1 MTNYIDKDEN
11 EKNFQEALT
20 NNNSEGMWTSVFI
33 TCQNICKSILS
44 KRGVIVSEDELYD
57 LTMDST
63 MMVMRNILERGVKP
77 EKLSSYCYLRVL
89 AHCNGYG
96 QDKTLN
102 KLKKAI
108 SSNALS
114 NNTFSNSIDYDNFID
129 NEEI

>member
-1 MTNYIDKDEN
+1 MTKYIDRDEN

-20 NNNSEGMWTSVFI
+20 NNNSEGMWSSVFI

-89 AHCNGYG
+89 AHVNGYG

-114 NNTFSNSIDYDNFID
+114 NNINDYL

>member
-20 NNNSEGMWTSVFI
+20 NNNSEGMWSSVFI

-89 AHCNGYG
+89 AYVNGYG
-96 QDKTLN
+96 QDKMLN

-114 NNTFSNSIDYDNFID
+114 NSIDYDNFID
-129 NEEI
+129 NEDL

>member
-1 MTNYIDKDEN
+1 MTNYVDKDEN

-20 NNNSEGMWTSVFI
+20 NNNSEGMWSSVFI

-89 AHCNGYG
+89 AYVNGYG

-114 NNTFSNSIDYDNFID
+114 NSIDYDNFID
-129 NEEI
+129 NEDL

>member
-1 MTNYIDKDEN
+1 MTNYVDKDEN

-20 NNNSEGMWTSVFI
+20 NNNSEGMWSSVFI

-89 AHCNGYG
+89 AYVNGYG

-114 NNTFSNSIDYDNFID
+114 NSIDYDNFID
-129 NEEI
+129 DEEL

>member
-1 MTNYIDKDEN
+1 MNNYIDKDIN
-11 EKNFQEALT
+11 EQNFQKALI
-20 NNNSEGMWTSVFI
+20 NNNSEGMWSSVFI

-89 AHCNGYG
+89 AYVNGYG

-108 SSNALS
+108 SSNTLS

-129 NEEI
+129 NED

>member
-1 MTNYIDKDEN
+1 MTSYIDKDEN

-20 NNNSEGMWTSVFI
+20 NNNSEGMWSSVFI

-89 AHCNGYG
+89 AYVNGYG

-108 SSNALS
+108 S

-129 NEEI
+129 NEDL

>member
-1 MTNYIDKDEN
+1 MNKYIDKDEN

-20 NNNSEGMWTSVFI
+20 NNNSEGMWSSVFI

-63 MMVMRNILERGVKP
+63 MMVMRNILERGIKP

-89 AHCNGYG
+89 AYVNGYG
-96 QDKTLN
+96 QDKMLN

-108 SSNALS
+108 S
-114 NNTFSNSIDYDNFID
+114 NNDFSNSIDYDNFID
-129 NEEI
+129 DEDL

>member
-1 MTNYIDKDEN
+1 MNQKYIDKDEN

-20 NNNSEGMWTSVFI
+20 NNNSEGMWSSVFI

-44 KRGVIVSEDELYD
+44 KRGVIVSEDDLYD

-89 AHCNGYG
+89 AYVNGYG

-114 NNTFSNSIDYDNFID
+114 NSIDYDNFID